1 MLIKNNQI
9 EKMNVSVIKRIT
21 KLELILLLLI
31 LEIPSKN
38 KMILEIKFPILKSR
52 LIPLEKIW
60 ELLRNTLVKLKEIET
75 LI

>member
-9 EKMNVSVIKRIT
+9 EKMNVSVIKKIT